1 MCVKAFPRAG
11 RADCVGTASAEC
23 ACLVHITFIDSISC
37 RLRIPPLAAA
47 RDMFARVL
55 KHVDRSCG
63 WGGEEERAGGWEE
76 VYGVSRECLCGIVCT
91 LYIRASP
98 ETHLVHLTLFTSW
111 CTRHG
116 GLRGP
121 LVSPEDWHVIKP
133 CACMCVY
140 GPWRVCSE
148 GLGYHCMFSVHV

>member
-1 MCVKAFPRAG
+1 MSVPLQPSAPVSFTSHSLIAFLVCAFHHLLPRATCLPVYLNMLTG
-11 RADCVGTASAEC
+11 HVGGAEK
-23 ACLVHITFIDSISC
+23 
-37 RLRIPPLAAA
+37 RR
-47 RDMFARVL
+47 
-55 KHVDRSCG
+55 
-63 WGGEEERAGGWEE
+63 GGWEE
-76 VYGVSRECLCGIVCT
+76 VYGVSRECLCVIVCT